1 MQYKNV
7 ISSAIL
13 DRISHNIPG
22 LPLSTENTATAS
34 ADVLGSAGVGNN
46 IIFLFSLLLFKTN
59 DKEALSHHK
68 LTGDRGEPKVTHLI
82 GRDASTCSQ
91 YVT

>member
-1 MQYKNV
+1 MQCKNV
-7 ISSAIL
+7 ISSAML
-13 DRISHNIPG
+13 DRFCHNILG
-22 LPLSTENTATAS
+22 LPLSTENSATTS
-34 ADVLGSAGVGNN
+34 ADVLGSAVVGNN
-46 IIFLFSLLLFKTN
+46 IIFFFSLQTN

-82 GRDASTCSQ
+82 GHDASTCSQ